1 MSSKV
6 ITKRY
11 IITTK
16 VTDNKLPA
24 LDRALKIA
32 IDIIAALTGK
42 ETTYKE
48 IDL

>member
-1 MSSKV
+1 MSSR
-6 ITKRY
+6 ILTKRY
-11 IITTK
+11 VITTK
-16 VTDNKLPA
+16 TSATKLGA

-32 IDIIAALTGK
+32 IDIIAMVTGK

>member
-1 MSSKV
+1 MSSKI

-16 VTDNKLPA
+16 TSETKLTA
-24 LDRALKIA
+24 LDKALKIA
-32 IDIIAALTGK
+32 IDIIVMVTGK